1 MRHTTSITAGIATA
15 ILLVAVLSAC
25 TTTPNYDQRFGD
37 AVRQARLQMT
47 LNPDA
52 NKNADP
58 VAGLDGNAAKEGL
71 TRYENTF
78 KTPPPVTNVINIGRA
93 VSGSGDK

>member
-1 MRHTTSITAGIATA
+1 MRHTTSITARIATA
-15 ILLVAVLSAC
+15 VLLATVLAAC

-37 AVRQARLQMT
+37 AVRQARLKMT

-52 NKNADP
+52 NKNADT
-58 VAGLDGNAAKEGL
+58 VAGLDGTAAKEGV
-71 TRYENTF
+71 TRYENSF

>member
-1 MRHTTSITAGIATA
+1 MRHTTSILTGIAMA
-15 ILLVAVLSAC
+15 LLLAAC
-25 TTTPNYDQRFGD
+25 STTPNYDQRFGD

-47 LNPDA
+47 LNPEA
-52 NKNADP
+52 GKNGDP
-58 VAGLDGNAAKEGL
+58 VAGIDGTAAKEGV
-71 TRYENTF
+71 TRYENSF